1 MGKKRIAQK
10 SGDGKAKKA
19 ASGGSVQAPRKKL
32 DTGRLHVEATY
43 NNTKVHLSDTKGN
56 VVCWSSS
63 GALGFN
69 GARKG
74 TPYAAAKVGEVIG
87 DLARQM
93 GVKDVN
99 VAITGV
105 GSGRESAVR
114 GFVSKGINIV
124 SIEDRTPVPHN
135 GPRPPKPRRV

>member
-10 SGDGKAKKA
+10 SGDGKNKKA
-19 ASGGSVQAPRKKL
+19 KAGGVQAPRKKL
-32 DTGRLHVEATY
+32 DVGRLHVEATY

-56 VVCWSSS
+56 VICWSSS
-63 GALGFN
+63 GSLGFN

-74 TPYAAAKVGEVIG
+74 TPYAAAKVGEQIG
-87 DLARQM
+87 EIARQM

-114 GFVSKGINIV
+114 GFVSKGINLLG
-124 SIEDRTPVPHN
+124 IEDLTPVPHN
-135 GPRPPKPRRV
+135 GPRPPKARRV

>member
-10 SGDGKAKKA
+10 SGEAKGKKA
-19 ASGGSVQAPRKKL
+19 ASGGGVQAPRKKL

-43 NNTKVHLSDTKGN
+43 NNTKVHLSDMKGN

-63 GALGFN
+63 GSLGFN

-74 TPYAAAKVGEVIG
+74 TPYAAAKVGETIG
-87 DLARQM
+87 EMARQM
-93 GVKDVN
+93 GVKEVS
-99 VAITGV
+99 VTITGV

-114 GFVSKGINIV
+114 GFVSKGINLLA
-124 SIEDRTPVPHN
+124 IEDRTPVPHN
-135 GPRPPKPRRV
+135 GPRAPKARRV